1 MVDYCFTN
9 IQRFNDVELPWPRC
23 FHGSGEEHHC
33 IESPWALTT
42 TGNPPRISSTAG
54 PFLIPF
60 RRLCFLL
67 DTTCFFSSWLGLKI
81 RVLKSVIRDLFPF
94 KLQFW
99 GTASHLWT
107 TKYVSTYTLCL
118 HLHDYNGWRIRK
130 ANLFSCD
137 KHFPV
142 SPYIHI
148 PTLVK
153 HF

>member
-54 PFLIPF
+54 SFLIPF

-118 HLHDYNGWRIRK
+118 HLHDYNG
-130 ANLFSCD
+130 
-137 KHFPV
+137 
-142 SPYIHI
+142 
-148 PTLVK
+148 
-153 HF
+153 